1 MEVFFMKR
9 AFGIILCI
17 TMALILFAI
26 EAEAATT
33 SDGFSYEIQA
43 DNTVVITKYTGTST
57 DLSIPSSIE
66 GKSVT
71 DIGNA
76 AFSSCLIL
84 ASITIPNSVVYIAP
98 DAFSIMKSPVPSA
111 FSTLNMIQLAFAR
124 CEDLTDI
131 YVEPGNAIYEDIDG
145 VLFDKS
151 QKRLHI
157 FPCGRVKT
165 LVSYTIPEGTAI
177 IGDYAFAGFGNLSD
191 ITIPDSV
198 TSIGNYAFY
207 GCRDLE
213 NVILPQGVASIGDYS
228 FANCDALNEFIIPEG
243 ATSLG
248 EGAFIDC
255 DKLRDI
261 HIPSSVVE
269 IGGTLFT
276 EVLHYIMVGDRPYL
290 EYNDV
295 TLWVQENSYAYE
307 YYSKKG
313 WIMGTNDEK
322 VTDSENQ
329 SSQQI
334 AEGDVLS
341 NYRTL
346 TVGSTGPDVARLK
359 QRMYELGYFKTN
371 TVNETFTAT
380 TAEYVKEFEI
390 TNGLLTDGIADPEMQ
405 ALFYSDKAI
414 PKP

>member
-1 MEVFFMKR
+1 MKR
-9 AFGIILCI
+9 AFGIILCL

-76 AFSSCLIL
+76 AFSSCYSLT
-84 ASITIPNSVVYIAP
+84 SITIPESVINIAP
-98 DAFSIMKSPVPSA
+98 DAFSVINIVLGA
-111 FSTLNMIQLAFAR
+111 FKRCRYLN
-124 CEDLTDI
+124 DI
-131 YVEPGNAIYEDIDG
+131 YVAPGNAIYENIDG

-157 FPCGRVKT
+157 FPCGRIET
-165 LVSYTIPEGTAI
+165 LVNYAIPEGTTM
-177 IGDYAFAGFGNLSD
+177 IGDYAFAGCFNLSN

-198 TSIGNYAFY
+198 ISIGDYAFY
-207 GCRDLE
+207 GCIRLE
-213 NVILPQGVASIGDYS
+213 NVSLPQSVVSIGDYS
-228 FANCDALNEFIIPEG
+228 FANCDALNDFIIPEG
-243 ATSLG
+243 VTSLG
-248 EGAFIDC
+248 EGAFIGC
-255 DKLRDI
+255 DKLHDI

-276 EVLHYIMVGDRPYL
+276 EVLRYIMVGDRPYL

-295 TLWVQENSYAYE
+295 TLWVQENSYVYE

-313 WIMGTNDEK
+313 WIMRTNDEK
-322 VTDSENQ
+322 VKDSENQ

-334 AEGDVLS
+334 AEGDVLL
-341 NYRTL
+341 NYRIL

-359 QRMYELGYFKTN
+359 QRMYELAYFRTN

-380 TAEYVKEFEI
+380 TAEYVKEFERV
-390 TNGLLTDGIADPEMQ
+390 NGILVDGIADPEMQ
-405 ALFYSDKAI
+405 ALFYSDQAL